1 MAIQPIQGV
10 TPFLK
15 AERAEVTPDVTPYK
29 AQQNFAHFL
38 KNAINQ
44 VSQAEAQSNTLTS
57 KLVKG
62 EDVDLHQ
69 VLIAGQKASVAM
81 QLTMEVRNKAV
92 EAYQEIMRMQ
102 M

>member
-1 MAIQPIQGV
+1 MAIQSIQGV

-15 AERAEVTPDVTPYK
+15 TERAETKPEATPYE
-29 AQQNFAHFL
+29 AQHNFAHFL
-38 KNAINQ
+38 KESLNQ
-44 VSQAEAQSNTLTS
+44 VSQAEAQSNNLTN
-57 KLVKG
+57 KLIRG

-69 VLIAGQKASVAM
+69 VLIAGQKASIAM

-92 EAYQEIMRMQ
+92 EAYQEVMRMQ

>member
-1 MAIQPIQGV
+1 MAIQSVQAV
-10 TPFLK
+10 TPFSK
-15 AERAEVTPDVTPYK
+15 AERAELKPEVTPYK
-29 AQQNFAHFL
+29 AQQNFADFL
-38 KNAINQ
+38 KESLNQ
-44 VSQAEAQSNTLTS
+44 VSQADATSNDMTS
-57 KLVKG
+57 KLIRG
-62 EDVDLHQ
+62 ENVDLHQ

>member
-1 MAIQPIQGV
+1 MAIQSVQGV

-15 AERAEVTPDVTPYK
+15 IEKAEAKPDVTPYK

-38 KNAINQ
+38 KESLNQ
-44 VSQAEAQSNTLTS
+44 VSQAEAQSSDLTN
-57 KLVKG
+57 KLIRG
-62 EDVDLHQ
+62 ENVDLHQ
-69 VLIAGQKASVAM
+69 VLIAGQKASIGM